1 MRILRLETSCK
12 GVVTQQI
19 IVELADDGAL
29 VLTGDGPSLAADVV
43 KLAQEMVAIRSGIAD
58 RAPKTADPRHDDAWD
73 AAERWNRM
81 CPPGT
86 EVTID
91 GHMPKG
97 PGVTIG
103 VAWVQRGQAVVHV
116 AHVDLPVAISRLMP
130 SHTPPV
136 VQQLIEMHGAS
147 RNGAPVLVATGSPRA
162 FVVVAADRQESAPPL
177 PSGEDSQTPA
187 QDQQEPAQQP
197 IDTTEDVPVRHS
209 ATDLLSAKTDEAAA
223 IYHPAEPLTDTTKAN
238 LFAEAWKLWP
248 VHKKRDRAE
257 KGFMASVVT
266 LGDAALF
273 AQVMSRV
280 LEAWGEAGALEKDAP
295 SYTFFATWRERAAEF
310 GAFAA
315 VAEQGGT
322 IEPDDDALADPVQ
335 ITEQDIADAVES
347 VASQVEG
354 RYTEKAML
362 AVPRTM
368 AAAELMKK
376 AGTGGSA
383 GPNRMQCAWSPKGL
397 RVGAYTHVD
406 NSGLLLSWVDVA
418 HRMIAAAEA
427 RGPEP
432 EGAGPLADDDD
443 APFGGPEPE
452 PLQRPNPFRIE
463 FVPSYI
469 PQKVKPFRVVERVG
483 VGTASPKSENRD
495 HFDTVEEALAKYPGA
510 SCAPETHAMSARL
523 ARERASKKNA
533 KEIGLAGASASG
545 PWRYSLLVDGIPEGD
560 SFDYLDDAIA
570 HNPGVLVNQ
579 SARTIAVRDG
589 RVSRPKIAAPAPPV
603 PDGPDSEDDVCHCG
617 HMRAD
622 HDDDGGPCLY
632 SAGKHCAGFSL
643 ETRAVTKDAMTQ
655 EPSEVIDVNHMGS
668 HGQHFGFYDREEWPT
683 ALKWPPSEN
692 VALPRGTPPPLR
704 AYVTLGEAITAHRG
718 ATVTKAATARASE
731 IDAAGPDQRIDWSE
745 ADGGFVLE
753 RDDMSGWKAAGTFS
767 FLNAARQMHPGV
779 RVTERAKAEAS
790 ANRLWDAPSA

>member
-97 PGVTIG
+97 PGVTLG

-130 SHTPPV
+130 SQTPPV

-147 RNGAPVLVATGSPRA
+147 RNGAPVLVATKSPRA
-162 FVVVAADRQESAPPL
+162 FVVVEADREESAPL
-177 PSGEDSQTPA
+177 PMASEKASQTPA

-209 ATDLLSAKTDEAAA
+209 ATDLLSAKTYEAAA

-257 KGFMASVVT
+257 KGFMATVVT

-295 SYTFFATWRERAAEF
+295 SYTFFATWRDRAAEF
-310 GAFAA
+310 VDFAA
-315 VAEQGGT
+315 VVEHGGDA
-322 IEPDDDALADPVQ
+322 EPDTVAEDPEDDAAWSAAP
-335 ITEQDIADAVES
+335 TEAEIAAAVDG
-347 VASQVEG
+347 VASHIEG
-354 RYTEKAML
+354 RHIERKML
-362 AVPRTM
+362 SVPRTQ
-368 AAAELMKK
+368 AAVELKK
-376 AGTGGSA
+376 AAGVGGRSEPFSSWNA
-383 GPNRMQCAWSPKGL
+383 KGL
-397 RVGAYTHVD
+397 TIRGAKPI
-406 NSGLLLSWVDVA
+406 GWVDVA

-579 SARTIAVRDG
+579 SARAIAVRDG
-589 RVSRPKIAAPAPPV
+589 RVSRPKVAAPAPPV
-603 PDGPDSEDDVCHCG
+603 PDGPDSEDDVCPCG

-753 RDDMSGWKAAGTFS
+753 RDDMSGWKATGTFS